1 MDKIICFS
9 SSEPQYY
16 AETFSIPLA
25 KFAYVPLGM
34 ARING
39 VNTVKGDY
47 VFSTGRSNRDY
58 DFLIEAFSGTDI
70 KVRIAC
76 GGYVYRG
83 DADASNVE
91 VLQGCYGKDML
102 EEMAHS
108 FCVVI
113 PLKDTHISSGQLVI
127 LQAMQ
132 LGKPVIVTE
141 NDTARNYIENGQ
153 TGYII
158 KKDKKDLLDAIKDL
172 RDNSNLYKDISDKA
186 VSVFEEQYSLNG
198 FARHIWEQIK

>member
-9 SSEPQYY
+9 STEPQYY
-16 AETFSIPLA
+16 AETFNMPLA

-39 VNTVKGDY
+39 VNTVKGNY

-58 DFLIEAFSGTDI
+58 DFLIEALSETDI

-76 GGYVYRG
+76 GGYEYNG
-83 DADASNVE
+83 ESDTKNIE
-91 VLQGCYGKDML
+91 VLQNCYGKNML
-102 EEMAHS
+102 EELAHS
-108 FCVVI
+108 FCVAI

-141 NDTARNYIENGQ
+141 NDTAKDYIENGQ

-158 KKDKKDLLDAIKDL
+158 KKNKEALLAAIKGL
-172 RDNSNLYKDISDKA
+172 RNNDNLYSDISNMA
-186 VSVFEEQYSLNG
+186 ASVFEERYSISRLAQN
-198 FARHIWEQIK
+198 IWEQIK